1 MRIFLLPVLI
11 RKSEGYREDL
21 TRRKAC
27 LTRAEKIVR
36 SLQNRIPMAMEKK
49 LEIRNPPD
57 RLMFAYQINI
67 ALVSRAG

>member
-1 MRIFLLPVLI
+1 LRTQCEEFVVIKCASQFGMRIFLLPVLI

-27 LTRAEKIVR
+27 LTRAEKLVR

-49 LEIRNPPD
+49 LEIR
-57 RLMFAYQINI
+57 I
-67 ALVSRAG
+67 